1 MLGLIERGD
10 APTKAELIERV
21 RRAVD
26 FRDNTWM
33 QAVGLDR
40 QLAPDVLIESVIEE
54 SIRQNLFADGEP
66 LVLLE
71 KGKELLARQ
80 TRSRR
85 PRVFRLD
92 RLASSG

>member
-10 APTKAELIERV
+10 APTKAELSERV

-40 QLAPDVLIESVIEE
+40 QLAPDALIESVIEE

-71 KGKELLARQ
+71 KRKELLARQ

-85 PRVFRLD
+85 PRAFRLD
-92 RLASSG
+92 RRASSG